1 MKNDKNKKYLK
12 KSLKFRLEGILEIS
26 KEVNST
32 MSVVY
37 SYCKNRNDSET
48 VDNILHMLKSVVEK
62 TDEISFNI
70 CQILD
75 DNTEIVSDFIS
86 KITPLNYDEVIVDD

>member
-1 MKNDKNKKYLK
+1 MKNDKKKKYLK

-48 VDNILHMLKSVVEK
+48 VDNILQTRFRLIYVK
-62 TDEISFNI
+62 
-70 CQILD
+70 
-75 DNTEIVSDFIS
+75 
-86 KITPLNYDEVIVDD
+86 Y

>member
-1 MKNDKNKKYLK
+1 MKNDKKKKYLK

-48 VDNILHMLKSVVEK
+48 VDNMLKSVVEK

>member
-1 MKNDKNKKYLK
+1 MKNDKKKKYLK

-37 SYCKNRNDSET
+37 SYCKNRNDWVT
-48 VDNILHMLKSVVEK
+48 VDNFLDML
-62 TDEISFNI
+62 
-70 CQILD
+70 
-75 DNTEIVSDFIS
+75 
-86 KITPLNYDEVIVDD
+86 